1 MKYISELL
9 KGVIIGVANILPGI
23 SGGMLA
29 ITMGVYDKIIH
40 AVTQLFKEPLKS
52 IRILLPYGIGAV
64 AGIIFLSLAF
74 EYLFHTYP
82 LQTKMAFLGLIGGGL
97 PSLFKRSFERDGSDR
112 WKGIF
117 TAVFTCCVV
126 LIITF
131 VAETAISL
139 GHNGEGMDMA
149 SGAAYLSSGKYW
161 MISMFLVG
169 VLAAATMVV
178 PGVSGSMIMM
188 MIGYYEP
195 ILQTNNAC
203 IRAASGLDFPELIA
217 NGLVLAPYCVGL
229 ALGVFLFAKVVEGLL
244 RHHERQMYR
253 VIIGLVF
260 SSPFVILWDV
270 GWGDVQLYQVMG
282 GVSLALLG
290 YVLAG
295 VLGGERGEI

>member
-40 AVTQLFKEPLKS
+40 AVTRLFREPFKS
-52 IRILLPYGIGAV
+52 IRILLPYGLGAV
-64 AGIIFLSLAF
+64 AGIVFLSLAF

-97 PSLFKRSFERDGSDR
+97 PVLFKKSSPKDEAD
-112 WKGIF
+112 KKNGIL
-117 TAVFTCCVV
+117 TSAVTCFIV
-126 LIITF
+126 LAITF
-131 VAETAISL
+131 AAEMTISL

-149 SGAAYLSSGKYW
+149 SGAAYLSSGRYW
-161 MISMFLVG
+161 MFPLFLVG
-169 VLAAATMVV
+169 LLAAATMVV

-203 IRAASGLDFPELIA
+203 IRAASSFDFPLLAA
-217 NGLVLAPYCVGL
+217 NGLVLLPYFAGL
-229 ALGVFLFAKVVEGLL
+229 IMGVFLFAKVVERLL
-244 RHHERQMYR
+244 SRHERQMYR

-270 GWGDVQLYQVMG
+270 AWESVRLYQLMG
-282 GVSLALLG
+282 GISLALLG

-295 VLGGERGEI
+295 MLGGEG

>member
-1 MKYISELL
+1 MEYISELL

-40 AVTQLFKEPLKS
+40 AVTQLFREPLKS
-52 IRILLPYGIGAV
+52 LRVLLPYGVGAV

-97 PSLFKRSFERDGSDR
+97 PSLFQKSFTKDR
-112 WKGIF
+112 TDRKKGIL
-117 TAVFTCCVV
+117 TAALTCCAVI
-126 LIITF
+126 LITF
-131 VAETAISL
+131 IAETTITS
-139 GHNGEGMDMA
+139 GHSGEGMNMA
-149 SGAAYLSSGKYW
+149 SGAAYLSSGKLW
-161 MISMFLVG
+161 VFTLFMVG
-169 VLAAATMVV
+169 LLAAATMVV

-203 IRAASGLDFPELIA
+203 IRAISSFDLQSLWI
-217 NGLVLAPYCVGL
+217 NGLVLAPYVTGL
-229 ALGVFLFAKVVEGLL
+229 LIGVFLFAKVVERLL
-244 RHHERQMYR
+244 TRHERQMYR

-260 SSPFVILWDV
+260 SSPFVILWDMQ
-270 GWGDVQLYQVMG
+270 WGEVKLYELLG
-282 GVSLALLG
+282 GIALALLG
-290 YVLAG
+290 YVAADL
-295 VLGGERGEI
+295 LGGEG

>member
-40 AVTQLFKEPLKS
+40 AVTRLFREPLKS

-64 AGIIFLSLAF
+64 VGIIFLSLAF

-97 PSLFKRSFERDGSDR
+97 PSLFKRSFAKDGSDR
-112 WKGIF
+112 KNGIL
-117 TAVFTCCVV
+117 TAAFTCCIV
-126 LIITF
+126 LVITF
-131 VAETAISL
+131 AAEMTISL

-149 SGAAYLSSGKYW
+149 SGAAYLSSGRYW
-161 MISMFLVG
+161 VFTLFLVG
-169 VLAAATMVV
+169 LLAAVTMVV

-203 IRAASGLDFPELIA
+203 IRAASALDFPLLIA
-217 NGLVLAPYCVGL
+217 NGLVLVPYCVGL

-244 RHHERQMYR
+244 SRHERQMYR

-270 GWGDVQLYQVMG
+270 EWGSVQLYQLMG
-282 GVSLALLG
+282 GISLALLG

-295 VLGGERGEI
+295 VLGGEG

>member
-40 AVTQLFKEPLKS
+40 AVTRLFREPLKS

-97 PSLFKRSFERDGSDR
+97 PALVKRSFAKDGSDR
-112 WKGIF
+112 KNGIL
-117 TAVFTCCVV
+117 TAVFTCCIV

-131 VAETAISL
+131 VAETTISL

-149 SGAAYLSSGKYW
+149 SGAAYLSSGRYW
-161 MISMFLVG
+161 MFTLFLVG
-169 VLAAATMVV
+169 LLAAATMVV

-203 IRAASGLDFPELIA
+203 IRAASALDFPLLIA
-217 NGLVLAPYCVGL
+217 NGLVLVPYCVGL
-229 ALGVFLFAKVVEGLL
+229 AIGVFLFAKVVEGLL
-244 RHHERQMYR
+244 SRHERQMYR

-270 GWGDVQLYQVMG
+270 EWGGVQLYQLMG
-282 GVSLALLG
+282 GISLALLG

-295 VLGGERGEI
+295 VLGGEG